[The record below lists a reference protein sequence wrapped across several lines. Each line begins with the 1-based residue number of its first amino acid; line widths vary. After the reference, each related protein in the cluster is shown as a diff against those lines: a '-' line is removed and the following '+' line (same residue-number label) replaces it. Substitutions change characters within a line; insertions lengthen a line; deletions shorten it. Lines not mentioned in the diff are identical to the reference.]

1 MKNII
6 RPLVH
11 REGKHLVYADSGTWY
26 DEARNIIEMKHH
38 LHCALDKKL
47 MEGINRYEGWNRDFD
62 DYYAYV
68 KRIKTRRRLEFI
80 HLRSWI
86 QFVVQGIITQ

>member
-1 MKNII
+1 
-6 RPLVH
+6 
-11 REGKHLVYADSGTWY
+11 
-26 DEARNIIEMKHH
+26 MKHH

-47 MEGINRYEGWNRDFD
+47 MEGINRYEGWNGDFV